1 MSSKAE
7 ITRLYIDLMK
17 NVLTATIYD
26 QNMWTVVEPRKKRKY
41 LKNLLINLLNKRSI
55 LLVHTDKI
63 SKSEIEEGKAW
74 PLLGYTMVGHR
85 RLENVQ
91 MCLEDVLK
99 NHVPGD
105 LVETGAW
112 RGGTTIFMRALLKAF
127 DVTDRKAWVADSFE
141 GLPVPK
147 DKEDGVNLSEVD
159 MLKVSLEQVRS
170 NFEKFGLL
178 DGQVEFLKGWFCDT
192 LPDAPI
198 NKIAILRLDGDLY
211 SSTMDSLENLY
222 GKVSK
227 SGYVIIDDYNSWPSC
242 MKAVTDFL
250 ASRSL
255 DPEIKKIDHAGVYWK
270 V

>member
-1 MSSKAE
+1 MDSKAE

-26 QNMWTVVEPRKKRKY
+26 QNSWGAVGLWKRRY
-41 LKNLLINLLNKRSI
+41 LRNLLIKYLNKRSI
-55 LLVHTDKI
+55 SLVRTNRY
-63 SKSEIEEGKAW
+63 SKSEIEEGRAW
-74 PLLGYTMVGHR
+74 PLLGYTMVGPR

-99 NHVPGD
+99 NQVPGD

-112 RGGTTIFMRALLKAF
+112 RGGVTIFMRALLKAF
-127 DVTDRKAWVADSFE
+127 DVTDRKVWVADSFE
-141 GLPVPK
+141 GLPIPK
-147 DKEDGVNLSEVD
+147 DKEDGADLSKVD
-159 MLKVSLEQVRS
+159 TLKVSLEQVRS

-198 NKIAILRLDGDLY
+198 HKIAILRLDGDLY

-222 GKVSK
+222 DKVSK
-227 SGYVIIDDYNSWPSC
+227 RGYVIIDDYYSWPSC
-242 MKAVTDFL
+242 KKAVTDFL

-255 DPEIKKIDHAGVYWK
+255 DPEIKKIDWTGAYWK